1 MEIFIAGKYRTL
13 VVKLSGDLDHH
24 SAGKLREKIDREL
37 ERTGAVNVAFDFGRV
52 SFMDSSGIGL
62 IMGRYKVVH
71 ALGGKIVIYGLS
83 ENVRRIIEM
92 SGIDKLVTTAKNL
105 EYGLMEVT
113 L

>member
-1 MEIFIAGKYRTL
+1 MEISIAGKYRTL

-92 SGIDKLVTTAKNL
+92 SGIDKLATTAKNL

>member
-1 MEIFIAGKYRTL
+1 MEISIAGKYRTL

>member
-1 MEIFIAGKYRTL
+1 MEISIAGKYRTL

-24 SAGKLREKIDREL
+24 SAGKLREKIYREL

-71 ALGGKIVIYGLS
+71 ALGGKIVLYGLS

>member
-1 MEIFIAGKYRTL
+1 MELSIVGKYRTL
-13 VVKLSGDLDHH
+13 VVKLDGDLDHH
-24 SAGKLREKIDREL
+24 SAGKLRSRIDREL
-37 ERTGAVNVAFDFGRV
+37 ERTGAINAAFDFSRV

-71 ALGGKIVIYGLS
+71 ALGGKIIVYGLS
-83 ENVRRIIEM
+83 DSVRKIIEM
-92 SGIDKLVTTAKNL
+92 SGIGNLITTAKNL

>member
-1 MEIFIAGKYRTL
+1 MEISIAGKYRTL

-24 SAGKLREKIDREL
+24 SAGKLRETIDREL
-37 ERTGAVNVAFDFGRV
+37 ERTGAVNVAFDLGRV